1 MAKLTTKFIQSATC
15 PPDMNRQHYYD
26 EFGLMLRVTRA
37 TEAKS
42 FIYSYRFQGSEPH
55 QISLGKYPQL
65 SLAQARLE
73 RDRLRAIL
81 KSGANPKVT
90 KDLEKAKIVSD
101 QNHTIK
107 SLYALATDE
116 RINNPIKPW
125 TPKHAKGMAYAFGLL
140 KELHN
145 IPIAQLTKGKLRE
158 ALVKITLETGGA
170 SGQNCKKLMS
180 IIYGYAENNDIVP
193 SNLVKHFAKDPILRK
208 PRAEDT
214 NKLPFIPLENIG
226 ITYYLLK
233 NTKASLA
240 VKSLLMI
247 GSYTALRVGSFIDLK
262 WQDYDETKSVLVI
275 PPEKMK
281 NRRAVNSPLPYQAKQ
296 LLAEIKN
303 AQMQFQGNRWNTSM
317 YIFSED
323 GSNPINSESGR
334 VHLQRTLKKNNL
346 PKAVF
351 HGFRSVAQILW
362 SKQQFVDNAINVQL
376 DHSVI
381 GGSSVIDRYLG
392 EESFMAERVE
402 MVQWLADHIDNEVKI
417 YKASL

>member
-145 IPIAQLTKGKLRE
+145 IPIADLTKGKLRE

-303 AQMQFQGNRWNTSM
+303 VQMQFQGNRWNTSM

>member
-303 AQMQFQGNRWNTSM
+303 VQMQFQGNRWNTSM

>member
-1 MAKLTTKFIQSATC
+1 MAKLTSKEIQSASC
-15 PPDMNRQHYYD
+15 PSDKNRKVFYD
-26 EFGLMLRVTRA
+26 EDGLMLRVMGA
-37 TEAKS
+37 TQAKS
-42 FIYSYRFQGSEPH
+42 WLLKYRYQGKET
-55 QISLGKYPQL
+55 QISLGSYPHL
-65 SLAQARLE
+65 SLAEARVE

-90 KDLEKAKIVSD
+90 KDLEKAKVVDS
-101 QNHTIK
+101 QKHTIQ
-107 SLYALATDE
+107 SLYALATEE

-145 IPIAQLTKGKLRE
+145 IPIADLTKGKLRE
-158 ALVKITLETGGA
+158 ALVKITLEVGSS
-170 SGQNCKKLMS
+170 SGQNAKKLMS
-180 IIYGYAENNDIVP
+180 VIYGYAENNDIVP
-193 SNLVKHFAKDPILRK
+193 SNLVRHFAKDPILRK

-214 NKLPFIPLENIG
+214 NKLPFIPLENLG
-226 ITYYLLK
+226 ITYHLLQ

-262 WQDYDETKSVLVI
+262 WEDYNESKSVFVI

-281 NRRAVNSPLPYQAKQ
+281 NRRAVNSPLPNQARQ
-296 LLAEIKN
+296 LLTELKKV
-303 AQMQFQGNRWNTSM
+303 QMNYQGNRWRNSM
-317 YIFSED
+317 YRFSER
-323 GSNPINSESGR
+323 I
-334 VHLQRTLKKNNL
+334 HLQRTLKKNNL

-362 SKQQFVDNAINVQL
+362 TKQQFVDNAINVQL

-392 EESFMAERVE
+392 EESFMTERGE
-402 MVQWLADHIDNEVKI
+402 MVQWLADHIDNEVKN

>member
-1 MAKLTTKFIQSATC
+1 MAKLTSKEVQNAVC
-15 PPDMNRQHYYD
+15 PEDKRYKTFYD
-26 EFGLMLRVTRA
+26 EFGLMLRVMRA
-37 TEAKS
+37 TEAKTWLL
-42 FIYSYRFQGSEPH
+42 SYRYKSRSGS
-55 QISLGKYPQL
+55 QISLGSYPQL

-81 KSGANPKVT
+81 KKGGNPKVT
-90 KDLEKAKIVSD
+90 KDIEKAKVMDD

-107 SLYALATDE
+107 SLYALATEE

-170 SGQNCKKLMS
+170 SGQNAKKLMS

-303 AQMQFQGNRWNTSM
+303 VQMQFQGNRWNTSM

-362 SKQQFVDNAINVQL
+362 TKKGFIESAINVQL

-392 EESFMAERVE
+392 EESFMAERGQ

>member
-362 SKQQFVDNAINVQL
+362 TKKGFIESAINVQL

-392 EESFMAERVE
+392 EESFMAERGQ

>member
-1 MAKLTTKFIQSATC
+1 MAKLTSKEVQNAVC
-15 PPDMNRQHYYD
+15 PEDKRYKTFYD
-26 EFGLMLRVTRA
+26 EFGLMLRVMRA
-37 TEAKS
+37 TEAKTWL
-42 FIYSYRFQGSEPH
+42 FSYRYKSRSGS
-55 QISLGKYPQL
+55 QISLGSYPQL

-81 KSGANPKVT
+81 KKGGNPKVT
-90 KDLEKAKIVSD
+90 KDIEKAKVMDD

-107 SLYALATDE
+107 SLYTLATEE

-145 IPIAQLTKGKLRE
+145 IPIADLTKGKLRE

-240 VKSLLMI
+240 IKSLLMI

-262 WQDYDETKSVLVI
+262 WQDYDETKSVFVI

-303 AQMQFQGNRWNTSM
+303 VQMQFQGNRWRNDM

-323 GSNPINSESGR
+323 GSKPVNSESGR

-362 SKQQFVDNAINVQL
+362 TKKGFIESAINVQL

-381 GGSSVIDRYLG
+381 GGSAIIDRYMG
-392 EESFMAERVE
+392 QEAFMPERAE
-402 MVQWLADHIDNEVKI
+402 MVQYLANHIDEEVSS
-417 YKASL
+417 YQSNL